1 MSVSVSVVVVVVVVI
16 VVIMIVST
24 VTITI
29 AITIVTVIAVCAM
42 FVRMVVVI
50 MLVMIVVIV
59 VVMVVVMV
67 VVCMLRR
74 WIFWRCRFC
83 CFSVCLLAVHG
94 LPVINVTIIAL
105 HRDEQFD
112 RLRQHLICGR
122 NRAGSAEVRKR
133 RRNSDHGFH

>member
-1 MSVSVSVVVVVVVVI
+1 MSVSVVVVVVVVI

-24 VTITI
+24 

-50 MLVMIVVIV
+50 MVVMLVVIV

-94 LPVINVTIIAL
+94 LPVINVTIITL
-105 HRDEQFD
+105 YRDEQFD